1 MNSLFTSSWAKNVK
15 PNATALWNEEFKELV
30 NEGTRGRA
38 AHPAYAKLM
47 GMKSVQELKG
57 TMTPRYF
64 ATKVLRQ
71 IEKDHPGEKIEDI
84 IANITDEDITSMMN
98 VAANMSR
105 KLQMKPDIKFNAQ
118 KAEKSAPAK
127 QRFEKGRDQV
137 DTLQKNIDP
146 NAHFKYEGDVGSNTV
161 YSANHNGLRFRVTV
175 KNGTGKDMSLGDI
188 LKAHVLSLQV
198 EDPTSQ
204 TTVEGPQ
211 TDPDWESKLGSHK
224 RHKLVADYPHEGA
237 KEGEDWNEPD
247 PEETGGINAKRE
259 DEEEDAEESM
269 VKLEIDNSVFPYSI
283 HDIANMAKQHGLHLE
298 YLSDSCDLAASDLN
312 CYYKV
317 GISGDSQKVQAL
329 ANELMAEE
337 GIEEAN
343 EEDINNV
350 PPDGKAMKFPGSG
363 NEEDNEEPVTKLSSQ
378 AQQREMF
385 NQMMYKRRRMIEIQR
400 RNDLGY

>member
-1 MNSLFTSSWAKNVK
+1 MNSLYTSSWAKNVK
-15 PNATALWNEEFKELV
+15 PNANALWNEQFKELV

-57 TMTPRYF
+57 KFTPRYF
-64 ATKVLRQ
+64 VTKVLKQ
-71 IEKDHPGEKIEDI
+71 IEKEHPNEKIEDV
-84 IANITDEDITSMMN
+84 IASITDEDITNMMN
-98 VAANMSR
+98 LAAQMSR
-105 KLQMKPDIKFNAQ
+105 KLETKPELKFGAE
-118 KAEKSAPAK
+118 KAEKKAPVA
-127 QRFEKGRDQV
+127 QRFQKGKDQI
-137 DTLQKNIDP
+137 DTLQKNIEP
-146 NAHFKYEGDVGSNTV
+146 NAHFSYEGDVGNNTV
-161 YSANHNGLRFRVTV
+161 YSTKHNGLKYRVTV
-175 KNGTGKDMSLGDI
+175 KNGSGKDMSLGDI
-188 LKAHVLSLQV
+188 LRANVISLQV
-198 EDPTSQ
+198 EDPSSE

-211 TDPDWESKLGSHK
+211 TDPNWETKLGSHK
-224 RHKLVADYPHEGA
+224 RHKLVADYPHGY

-247 PEETGGINAKRE
+247 PEELGGINAKRE
-259 DEEEDAEESM
+259 NEEEDAEESM

-283 HDIANMAKQHGLHLE
+283 HDIANMAKKHGLHLE

-329 ANELMAEE
+329 VNQLMAEE